1 MPALQYNNIRPNL
14 VGDYPRIDS
23 TALIDPSAQIIGNV
37 KIGKNVF
44 VGPLTVIRADQ
55 RGEDGKVSPIQIDEE
70 VSIQDGV
77 IIHADPGASVVIGPR
92 TSIAHGSVVHGPC
105 NIGQECFVA
114 VKATLY
120 KATLED
126 HVWIGIGAIAKMV
139 TLNSYTRVPA
149 GAVVRDR
156 TEVLAL
162 RLVTDREREYM
173 EGVWAANSRL
183 RGDYLKLRDK
193 VESIRSTAK
202 KKTDVPI

>member
-1 MPALQYNNIRPNL
+1 MPSLHYNNIRSNL
-14 VGDYPRIDS
+14 VGDCPQIDP

-55 RGEDGKVSPIQIDEE
+55 RGPDGKVAPIHIGEE

-77 IIHADPGASVVIGPR
+77 IIHADPGTSVIIGPR
-92 TSIAHGSVVHGPC
+92 TSVAHGSVIHGPC
-105 NIGQECFVA
+105 TIGEECFVA

-183 RGDYLKLRDK
+183 RGDYLELRDK
-193 VESIRSTAK
+193 VESYRSASK
-202 KKTDVPI
+202 KKC